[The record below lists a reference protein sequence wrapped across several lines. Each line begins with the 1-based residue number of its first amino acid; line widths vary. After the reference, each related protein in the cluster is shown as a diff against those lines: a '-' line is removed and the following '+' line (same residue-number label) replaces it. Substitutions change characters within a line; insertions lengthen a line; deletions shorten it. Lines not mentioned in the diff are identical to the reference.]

1 MAMSRKH
8 YTETAD
14 VLKFALPSEHLSHTD
29 TGAER
34 AQTVY
39 EIAGG
44 LADMFGDN
52 DPSFNR
58 AKFMDACGLG
68 DPNIVSFRD

>member
-1 MAMSRKH
+1 MAMSWKH
-8 YTETAD
+8 YTETAN

-34 AQTVY
+34 AQAVY
-39 EIAGG
+39 EIAEG
-44 LADMFGDN
+44 LADMFGDDN
-52 DPSFNR
+52 PSFNR
-58 AKFMDACGLG
+58 ARFLEACGLG